1 MNITLQWVLCNDR
14 RRANRRESP
23 RIAMDTGFARYIIF
37 SYIYRV
43 KQAITVNSS
52 KQRHNL
58 LKHER

>member
-14 RRANRRESP
+14 RRVNRRESP
-23 RIAMDTGFARYIIF
+23 RIAMNTGFARYIIF

-52 KQRHNL
+52 K
-58 LKHER
+58 